1 MKEIR
6 GEKKTTTE
14 NESGKNFRGK
24 GSRPNVEHGISPVKK
39 EGPIPALVSSF
50 GNSAIREIL
59 TRGFAPPPHD
69 GFALIEKRP

>member
-39 EGPIPALVSSF
+39 EGPIPTLFSSF
-50 GNSAIREIL
+50 GNPAIR
-59 TRGFAPPPHD
+59 
-69 GFALIEKRP
+69 